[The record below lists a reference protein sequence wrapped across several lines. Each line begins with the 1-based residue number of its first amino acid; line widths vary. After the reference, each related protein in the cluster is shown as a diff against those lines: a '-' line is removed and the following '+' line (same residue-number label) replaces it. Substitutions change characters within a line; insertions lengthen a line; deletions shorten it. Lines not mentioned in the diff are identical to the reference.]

1 MSTPGAAAKS
11 VADGS
16 LATPTAGATAEATNA
31 AESPTTRS
39 TGRWRGIV
47 AVVLLA
53 AATGLVAKRPAL
65 LLVAAVGIAFA
76 AYPRLTAAPTPT
88 VSMSRETERVGD
100 DRIAV
105 TTTVRNTGSEPL
117 FDLRVVDG
125 VPPMLAVVDGS
136 PRCATTLAA
145 GDAATL
151 DYELAVRPGGHH
163 FQPTTVLCRDPSGAI
178 EAETTVDEPTEIEA
192 AAAVPSVPL
201 RPQQSHGVGQLATD
215 EPGDGIEFHS
225 VEAYEPGDPVARIDW
240 RRFAKTGE
248 LTSVAYRTAVT
259 AEVIVC
265 VDTSPAAY
273 RARDDTDPHAVAHA
287 VDAAGRIGDALFA
300 ANHRVGLA
308 AIGGTESVL
317 PPAAGREQAEAFH
330 HRLRT
335 DPAFSLTPP
344 AAARTDGSAVASVDS
359 AAADSGSASSDA
371 ESGIE
376 DQLAAVEAHCGPA
389 TQLLVVTPA
398 CDDAAVRIAHRFEPS
413 TAVTVISPDVTSGA
427 TAGGLLA
434 RQARADRLTRLRNAG
449 IPAIDW
455 EPTQPLGSTL
465 ATAGRQR

>member
-1 MSTPGAAAKS
+1 MSTTTER
-11 VADGS
+11 
-16 LATPTAGATAEATNA
+16 ATPVASGSQSTEPTETAESTTN
-31 AESPTTRS
+31 EKPITTRT

-53 AATGLVAKRPAL
+53 AATGLVAKRPSL

-76 AYPRLTAAPTPT
+76 AYPRLTAPPTPT
-88 VSMSRETERVGD
+88 VSISRETEPVGD

-105 TTTVRNTGSEPL
+105 TTTIRNSGSAPL
-117 FDLRVVDG
+117 FDCRVVDG

-145 GDAATL
+145 GNTTTL
-151 DYELAVRPGGHH
+151 SYELDGRPGGHH
-163 FQPTTVLCRDPSGAI
+163 FQPTTVLCRDPSGAL
-178 EAETTVDEPTEIEA
+178 EVETTVDEPTEIEA
-192 AAAVPSVPL
+192 AAALPTLPL

-225 VEAYEPGDPVARIDW
+225 VESYTPGDPAARIDW

-248 LTSVAYRTAVT
+248 LSSVAFRTSVT

-265 VDTSPAAY
+265 LDTNPAAY
-273 RARDDTDPHAVAHA
+273 RARSDSEPHAVAHA
-287 VDAAGRIGDALFA
+287 VDAAARIGDALFA

-308 AIGGTESVL
+308 AIGGAESVL
-317 PPAAGREQAEAFH
+317 PPAAGREQAETFH

-344 AAARTDGSAVASVDS
+344 ADARTDGSETVSTG
-359 AAADSGSASSDA
+359 AAAGGTDA
-371 ESGIE
+371 ATADTESGI
-376 DQLAAVEAHCGPA
+376 DSQLAAIEAHCGPQ
-389 TQLLVVTPA
+389 TQLLVLTPA
-398 CDDAAVRIAHRFEPS
+398 CDDAAVRIAHRFEPA
-413 TAVTVISPDVTSGA
+413 TAVTVISPDVTTGS

-434 RQARADRLTRLRNAG
+434 REARADRLTALRNAG

-455 EPTQPLGSTL
+455 DPTEPLGSTL